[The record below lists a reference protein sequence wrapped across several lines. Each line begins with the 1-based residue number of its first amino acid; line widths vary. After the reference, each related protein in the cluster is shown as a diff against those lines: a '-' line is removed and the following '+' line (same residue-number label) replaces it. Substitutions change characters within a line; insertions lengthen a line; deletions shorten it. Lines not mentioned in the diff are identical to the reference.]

1 MSYGLTFVIHA
12 HRGRERGGGH
22 LVYPSKD
29 FIKLG
34 HKNAKN
40 RKK

>member
-12 HRGRERGGGH
+12 HRGRERGGH

-34 HKNAKN
+34 HKNEKN